1 MAGRGEFGLIADLF
15 EPLAAGYPGAL
26 SLHDDAAL
34 VEVDPGHRLVVTTD
48 ALVAGVHF
56 LPDDPPDLVAR
67 KALRVN
73 LSDVAAM
80 GARPVAVLVAACFPK
95 EAGEAWA
102 EIFARGLAED
112 VRGFGVPL
120 IGGDTVATPG
130 PATITVTALGQ
141 VAVGHELR
149 RDAAREGDVLLVS
162 GTIGDGALGLL
173 VQRGRCPGLSDAHRE
188 FLIDRYRLPQP
199 RVTLGPEL
207 AGIARACL
215 DVSDGLIGD
224 VGHICRHSGL
234 GAVID
239 VDAVPLSPA
248 AAAAVA
254 EDAALLRT
262 AVLCGGDDYELAFT
276 VPAERVGE
284 AQAAAAACGVTVTAI
299 GVMVAGD
306 GVKVRS
312 AGGAPEAFTES
323 PAWRHF

>member
-95 EAGEAWA
+95 DGGEAWA
-102 EIFARGLAED
+102 EVFARGLAED

-130 PATITVTALGQ
+130 PATITVAALGQ

-149 RDAAREGDVLLVS
+149 RDAAREGDVLMVS

-173 VQRGRCPGLSDAHRE
+173 VQRGRCPGLSQAHRE

-199 RVTLGPEL
+199 RVTLGPAL

-224 VGHICRHSGL
+224 VGHICRRSGL

-239 VDAVPLSPA
+239 VDSVPLSAA
-248 AAAAVA
+248 AAAAVG
-254 EDAALLRT
+254 EDAALLRS

-276 VPAERVGE
+276 VAADRVDE
-284 AQAAAAACGVTVTAI
+284 AKAAAAACGVSVTAI
-299 GVMVAGD
+299 GAVVTGD

-312 AGGAPEAFTES
+312 AGGTPEAFTES